1 MNKFLIAFVSITL
14 MTTPALARWQGN
26 QPCSGKKGGVKTC
39 TANGKFLC
47 KNGTISKSKK
57 VCK

>member
-1 MNKFLIAFVSITL
+1 MKKFLIALVSLALI
-14 MTTPALARWQGN
+14 TTPALAAGRGN

-39 TANGKFLC
+39 TTNGKFLC
-47 KNGTISKSKK
+47 NNGTISKSKK